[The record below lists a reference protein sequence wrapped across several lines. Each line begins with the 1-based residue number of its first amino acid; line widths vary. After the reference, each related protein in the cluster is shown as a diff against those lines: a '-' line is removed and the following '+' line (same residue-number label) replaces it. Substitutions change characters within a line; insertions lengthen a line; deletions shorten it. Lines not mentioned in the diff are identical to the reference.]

1 MTFTKRRSRLFLLLF
16 LVTQF
21 LAVTVFAAE
30 CSKTKLCATGC
41 CSSAGF
47 CGTTKD
53 HCGKG
58 CLSTCDFKTEC
69 DKNNPCKGNAC
80 CSKFGHCGLGPDFCG
95 KDCVA
100 GCDAKGECDPGGFGS
115 KFANHTKCPLNVCCS
130 KHGYCGTTKD
140 FCGKKTVNRPSC
152 SAKGPMHRV
161 VGYIEGWA
169 STRSCDRYSPS
180 DIPDGVYTHINF
192 AFASI
197 DPKTFQIIPASSK
210 DPQLYRELAR
220 KKKIDPNLK
229 IFIAIGGWAFNDPG
243 PTITTF
249 SDIARSD
256 ANTRTFIKS
265 LISFI
270 STYDFD
276 GVDIDWEYPAADD
289 REGREE
295 DFDNLPKFLSKIKSA
310 LKQSGGR
317 SGLSIA
323 IPASY
328 WYLQHFD
335 LEKISKYVDHFNVM
349 TYDLHGAW
357 DTPKS
362 WLGNHLN
369 SHTNLTEI
377 KDAFDLLWRNNIDPD
392 QVNMGL
398 AFYARTFTASSTGCM
413 STGCLFDAG
422 GPAEPC
428 TNAVGV
434 MSNPEIMRKLGGKI
448 GSGDLD
454 KTAAIKTVKIG
465 STWLTYDDVDTWK
478 LKLDFA
484 RSQCLGGAMVWA
496 ISQDTSDGKF
506 SKQLQV
512 ATGYKSKG
520 ISKFNSTTSFGGGV
534 FIETS
539 ESEAN
544 TDISG
549 DQCKWTNCR
558 RKGKGCPGN
567 WIAVENQSSEKLADL
582 MTDDTGCDD
591 DEERTFCCPA
601 GVTHP
606 TCEWQFYNNGHC
618 IPGCGSTSGFEVAS
632 SKRSCSSGYAQTACC
647 KGNTKGL
654 DVYRQYKW
662 YELEADC
669 ARDEGHTPCGWDV
682 HYDSLLVESWD
693 GSGDQTC
700 YDRKGQR
707 GERPLC
713 ENTRDEDNPHFSNCY
728 WSDDYN
734 LGVTETVTTGTCRSS
749 CPDGKVKVALNSKN
763 NKCGKGTSA
772 YCCDVTAS
780 YDDKDIDWDNLEDL
794 IKEWVEN
801 PTCPNV
807 KFSDLEK
814 GKLSSRSLDAMAL
827 DPDEQLFE
835 LTKRDS
841 LHKMSA
847 GMTMVLVVQQVMQ
860 AQKNSRATRE
870 YRELLDKNL
879 PKKWKHLVTTTFA
892 GSWLFLQN
900 AASTLEEA
908 WIWVCSVDEE
918 EKWEER
924 KLKTNLGKPN
934 STSCSIPSLDYY
946 DPSSLEDPRDKP
958 GDDGIEK
965 FFGPA
970 NRPIGPLG
978 PNGKFIWP
986 LNEMLW
992 PSEWAN
998 KGLDK
1003 RGSGKRRPF
1012 NPMCNDAAKT
1022 TWLMH
1027 SEPYPSGDNGDFFE
1041 KKTGDNK
1048 RYWVDNIGGD
1058 CYNAMVRHEGT
1069 PPPNPLPAEWI
1080 SEHLIELQT
1089 VSNFMEYTMGVPHPK
1104 YGKKSPSKLNRKP
1117 PYNSNTQSHVACG
1130 VWVNDFQ
1137 YGFLAWNNKYK
1148 DTPQT
1153 SFFKLLGSSSNAKHM
1168 VNCEKKLNNLKGSLW
1183 DFNEPVGKD
1192 KWRDDY
1198 SAMDDDT
1205 VRHALEQLMLVEQI
1219 FPYLRKDDINTKLKS
1234 ANNEVIALLD
1244 EFDALYQMQ
1253 YNANPLGLSTMW
1265 RNYMFQLLTNLQEFA
1280 KEWLKLRIEELKSNI
1295 EAEVVRRMAVVV
1307 AQVGLNGH
1315 GAAVISQNT
1324 MIEFW
1329 NSVVNHQNGYAGN
1342 VDQFQPQIF
1351 KD

>member
-1 MTFTKRRSRLFLLLF
+1 
-16 LVTQF
+16 
-21 LAVTVFAAE
+21 
-30 CSKTKLCATGC
+30 
-41 CSSAGF
+41 
-47 CGTTKD
+47 
-53 HCGKG
+53 
-58 CLSTCDFKTEC
+58 
-69 DKNNPCKGNAC
+69 
-80 CSKFGHCGLGPDFCG
+80 
-95 KDCVA
+95 
-100 GCDAKGECDPGGFGS
+100 
-115 KFANHTKCPLNVCCS
+115 
-130 KHGYCGTTKD
+130 
-140 FCGKKTVNRPSC
+140 
-152 SAKGPMHRV
+152 
-161 VGYIEGWA
+161 
-169 STRSCDRYSPS
+169 
-180 DIPDGVYTHINF
+180 
-192 AFASI
+192 
-197 DPKTFQIIPASSK
+197 
-210 DPQLYRELAR
+210 
-220 KKKIDPNLK
+220 
-229 IFIAIGGWAFNDPG
+229 
-243 PTITTF
+243 
-249 SDIARSD
+249 
-256 ANTRTFIKS
+256 
-265 LISFI
+265 
-270 STYDFD
+270 
-276 GVDIDWEYPAADD
+276 
-289 REGREE
+289 
-295 DFDNLPKFLSKIKSA
+295 
-310 LKQSGGR
+310 
-317 SGLSIA
+317 
-323 IPASY
+323 
-328 WYLQHFD
+328 
-335 LEKISKYVDHFNVM
+335 M

-422 GPAEPC
+422 GPAEPY

-606 TCEWQFYNNGHC
+606 TCEWQFYNNGYC

-632 SKRSCSSGYAQTACC
+632 SKRSCSSG
-647 KGNTKGL
+647 
-654 DVYRQYKW
+654 
-662 YELEADC
+662 
-669 ARDEGHTPCGWDV
+669 DEGDTPCGWDV

-693 GSGDQTC
+693 SSGDQTC

-713 ENTRDEDNPHFSNCY
+713 ENTRDEDNPYFSNCY
-728 WSDDYN
+728 WSDNYN

-749 CPDGKVKVALNSKN
+749 CLDGKVKVALNSKN

-780 YDDKDIDWDNLEDL
+780 YDDKDIDWDNLEGL

-879 PKKWKHLVTTTFA
+879 PKKWKHLITTTFA

-908 WIWVCSVDEE
+908 WIWVCSVNEE

-958 GDDGIEK
+958 GDDSIEK
-965 FFGPA
+965 FFRPA

-1003 RGSGKRRPF
+1003 RGSGKRHPF

-1058 CYNAMVRHEGT
+1058 CYNAMV
-1069 PPPNPLPAEWI
+1069 
-1080 SEHLIELQT
+1080 
-1089 VSNFMEYTMGVPHPK
+1089 
-1104 YGKKSPSKLNRKP
+1104 
-1117 PYNSNTQSHVACG
+1117 
-1130 VWVNDFQ
+1130 NDFQ

-1153 SFFKLLGSSSNAKHM
+1153 SFFKLLGSSSNAKHI
-1168 VNCEKKLNNLKGSLW
+1168 VNCEKKLNNLKGS

-1234 ANNEVIALLD
+1234 ANNKVIALLD
-1244 EFDALYQMQ
+1244 EFNALYQMQ

-1280 KEWLKLRIEELKSNI
+1280 KE
-1295 EAEVVRRMAVVV
+1295 
-1307 AQVGLNGH
+1307 
-1315 GAAVISQNT
+1315 
-1324 MIEFW
+1324 
-1329 NSVVNHQNGYAGN
+1329 
-1342 VDQFQPQIF
+1342 
-1351 KD
+1351 

>member
-1 MTFTKRRSRLFLLLF
+1 MHAVPSM
-16 LVTQF
+16 
-21 LAVTVFAAE
+21 VTVD
-30 CSKTKLCATGC
+30 
-41 CSSAGF
+41 SAQ
-47 CGTTKD
+47 T
-53 HCGKG
+53 
-58 CLSTCDFKTEC
+58 
-69 DKNNPCKGNAC
+69 
-80 CSKFGHCGLGPDFCG
+80 
-95 KDCVA
+95 
-100 GCDAKGECDPGGFGS
+100 GECDPGGFGS

-140 FCGKKTVNRPSC
+140 FCGKRTVNRPSC
-152 SAKGPMHRV
+152 SARGPMHRV

-169 STRSCDRYSPS
+169 STRSCDKYSPS
-180 DIPDGVYTHINF
+180 NIPDGVYTHINF

-197 DPKTFQIIPASSK
+197 DPKTFQIVPASSK
-210 DPQLYRELAR
+210 DPQLYRELVR

-229 IFIAIGGWAFNDPG
+229 VFIAIGGWAFNDPG

-256 ANTRTFIKS
+256 ANTRVFIKS
-265 LISFI
+265 LISFM

-295 DFDNLPKFLSKIKSA
+295 DFDNLPKFLSKTKSA

-349 TYDLHGAW
+349 TYDFHGAW

-377 KDAFDLLWRNNIDPD
+377 KDAFDLLWRNNVDPD

-413 STGCLFDAG
+413 SPGCLFDAG

-428 TNAVGV
+428 TDAVGV

-454 KTAAIKTVKIG
+454 KTAAIKTLKFG

-506 SKQLQV
+506 SKQLQE

-520 ISKFNSTTSFGGGV
+520 VSTFNRTTSLGGGV

-544 TDISG
+544 TDVSG

-558 RKGKGCPGN
+558 KRGKGCAEN
-567 WIAVENQSSEKLADL
+567 WSAVENQSSEKLTDL

-591 DEERTFCCPA
+591 DEERTFCCPD
-601 GVTHP
+601 GVKHP
-606 TCEWQFYNNGHC
+606 TCEWQFYNVGHC
-618 IPGCGSTSGFEVAS
+618 IPGCGPTSGFEVAS

-647 KGNTKGL
+647 KGDTKGL

-662 YELEADC
+662 YESETDC
-669 ARDEGHTPCGWDV
+669 ARDKGDKPCGWDV
-682 HYDSLLVESWD
+682 HYDSLLVKSWD

-700 YDRKGQR
+700 YDKKGHR

-728 WSDDYN
+728 WSDDYR

-749 CPDGKVKVALNSKN
+749 CPNGKVKVALNSKDN
-763 NKCGKGTSA
+763 DCGKGTSA

-780 YDDKDIDWDNLEDL
+780 YDDRDIDQDNLEDL

-801 PTCPNV
+801 PTCPNI

-814 GKLSSRSLDAMAL
+814 GKLSSRSLDAMTLGPDGQLL
-827 DPDEQLFE
+827 D
-835 LTKRDS
+835 LTKRES
-841 LHKMSA
+841 IHKMSA
-847 GMTMVLVVQQVMQ
+847 GMAMVLIVQQVMQ

-870 YRELLDKNL
+870 YRALLDKNL
-879 PKKWKHLVTTTFA
+879 PKKWKHLVSATFA
-892 GSWLFLQN
+892 GTLLLLQDTV
-900 AASTLEEA
+900 STLEVA
-908 WIWVCSVDEE
+908 WIWVCGVDEE

-924 KLKTNLGKPN
+924 KAEADSGQIVLNGTY
-934 STSCSIPSLDYY
+934 CSIPSLDAY
-946 DPSSLEDPRDKP
+946 DPSSLQDPRDKP
-958 GDDGIEK
+958 DDDDLEK
-965 FFGPA
+965 IFG
-970 NRPIGPLG
+970 PIGPLG
-978 PNGKFIWP
+978 PNGKFNWP
-986 LNEMLW
+986 FSEMQW
-992 PSEWAN
+992 PSEWTD
-998 KGLDK
+998 KSLDK
-1003 RGSGKRRPF
+1003 RGSGKRRKF
-1012 NPMCNDAAKT
+1012 SPMCPDMTT
-1022 TWLMH
+1022 TWVIT
-1027 SEPYPSGDNGDFFE
+1027 SEPYPNGDNGDFFA
-1041 KKTGDNK
+1041 KKTGDKK

-1058 CYNAMVRHEGT
+1058 CFSAIVRDEGT
-1069 PPPNPLPAEWI
+1069 PLPNPLPAKWV
-1080 SEHLIELQT
+1080 SEHIIELQT
-1089 VSNFMEYTMGVPHPK
+1089 VPMFIEYTMGVRN
-1104 YGKKSPSKLNRKP
+1104 KLNGRLSTSGLTKDV
-1117 PYNSNTQSHVACG
+1117 PYNTNSQSHLSCG
-1130 VWVNDFQ
+1130 VWMNDFQ
-1137 YGFLAWNNKYK
+1137 HGFLAWNNRHT

-1153 SFFKLLGSSSNAKHM
+1153 SLFKLLGSTSNAKYM
-1168 VNCEKKLNNLKGSLW
+1168 VNCESKFNGLKGSLW
-1183 DFNEPVGKD
+1183 EFDEPVGKD
-1192 KWRDDY
+1192 NWRDNY
-1198 SAMDDDT
+1198 SATDDST
-1205 VRHALEQLMLVEQI
+1205 VKHAMEQLMLVEQI
-1219 FPYLRKDDINTKLKS
+1219 FPYLRRQDINEKLKA
-1234 ANNEVIALLD
+1234 ANKDVIALLN
-1244 EFDALYQMQ
+1244 EFEALYRTTH
-1253 YNANPLGLSTMW
+1253 NAGALGLSDMW
-1265 RNYMFQLLTNLQEFA
+1265 RDFMTELLEKMQEWA
-1280 KEWLKLRIEELKSNI
+1280 KTWLEYRINKLKENI
-1295 EAEVVRRMAVVV
+1295 EGELRSRVAHTALQVAHTPAHAAAVV
-1307 AQVGLNGH
+1307 
-1315 GAAVISQNT
+1315 SQNT
-1324 MIEFW
+1324 MYAHWLSIDLHK
-1329 NSVVNHQNGYAGN
+1329 NSYAGM
-1342 VDQFQPQIF
+1342 VDQFQPSIF
-1351 KD
+1351 RE